1 MKLFVVNISYDVS
14 VNEQIDN
21 ITTMK
26 YDATAK
32 QFVEVGQTGNYIKND
47 LLCVLAETQQKLIEV
62 IERNMG
68 LYGEDIEMQILDEV
82 DLDII
87 TNGKMIFQGGFDINK
102 AELQDLLHD
111 ATALLLEA
119 EVL

>member
-1 MKLFVVNISYDVS
+1 MKLYVVNVSYGVE
-14 VNEQIDN
+14 VEEQANI

-26 YDATAK
+26 YDVVAK
-32 QFVEVGQTGNYIKND
+32 QFVEVGQPGNYIKND
-47 LLCVLAETQQKLIEV
+47 LLCVLAETQQGLIEV

-68 LYGEDIEMQILDEV
+68 LYGEDIEIQILDEV
-82 DLDII
+82 DLDTI
-87 TNGKMIFQGGFDINK
+87 TNGKIIFQGGFDINK

-111 ATALLLEA
+111 ATELLLEA